1 MRLMLVV
8 GARPQ
13 IIKSAPIIREAQKHG
28 DIELQLVHTGQ
39 HYDFEMS
46 KVFFDEMTLP
56 EPLANLGVGSGS
68 HAWQTGNMMIELE
81 KTMIAHRPDL
91 VMVPGD
97 TNSTLAGAIVAAKL
111 HLPVA
116 HVEAGARS
124 YDMRMPEEVNRR
136 LTDHSSSLLFAPTRN
151 CARNLGLEGFPKKA
165 VKVSGDSMYDALLQ
179 HVSAASKTDVLEKLG
194 LKSEK
199 YAVLTLHRP
208 ENADDSKILGRIV
221 KAIMSLKLT
230 TVFPVHPRTK
240 QRLAETSLL
249 ARIQENVHIKLTDP
263 LGYHKMLQL
272 TKHARMVFTD
282 SGGLQKEAFWL
293 HTPCVTLRER
303 TEWIETTELRA
314 NVVVGSS
321 PEKISRAAARIM
333 ETPGIKMRL
342 RKLKNPFGDGH
353 ASQRIISEML
363 KSR

>member
-28 DIELQLVHTGQ
+28 EIELQLVHTGQ

-46 KVFFDEMTLP
+46 KVFFDEMALP
-56 EPLANLGVGSGS
+56 EPLVNLGVGSGS

-81 KTMIAHRPDL
+81 KTMIAHRSDL

-124 YDMRMPEEVNRR
+124 HDMKMPEEVNRR
-136 LTDHSSSLLFAPTRN
+136 LADHSSSLLFAPTRN
-151 CARNLGLEGFPKKA
+151 CAKNLGSEGFPKKA

-179 HVSAASKTDVLEKLG
+179 HVSAASRNDILKKLG
-194 LKSEK
+194 LRSEE
-199 YAVLTLHRP
+199 YAALTLHRP
-208 ENADDSKILGRIV
+208 ENVDDSRILGRVV
-221 KAIMSLKLT
+221 KAIMSVKLM

-240 QRLAETSLL
+240 QRLKATGLL
-249 ARIQENVHIKLTDP
+249 ARIQENAHIKLTDP
-263 LGYHKMLQL
+263 LGYHEMLQL
-272 TKHARMVFTD
+272 TKHSRMVFTD

-303 TEWIETTELRA
+303 TEWIETTASHA
-314 NVVVGSS
+314 NILVGSS
-321 PEKISRAAARIM
+321 PEKISKAVARIM
-333 ETPGIKMRL
+333 ETPGIKM
-342 RKLKNPFGDGH
+342 KLKKIKNPFGDGH
-353 ASQRIISEML
+353 ASQRIISEIL
-363 KSR
+363 KSG

>member
-13 IIKSAPIIREAQKHG
+13 IIKSAPIIREARKH
-28 DIELQLVHTGQ
+28 DEIELQLVHTGQ

-46 KVFFDEMTLP
+46 KVFFDEMALP

-68 HAWQTGNMMIELE
+68 HAWQTGSMMIELE
-81 KTMIAHRPDL
+81 KTMIEHKPDL

-111 HLPVA
+111 HVPVA

-124 YDMRMPEEVNRR
+124 YDMRMPEEINRR
-136 LTDHSSSLLFAPTRN
+136 LTDHSSSLLFAPTKN
-151 CARNLGLEGFPKKA
+151 CAKNLGLEGFPKKA

-179 HVSAASKTDVLEKLG
+179 HVSAASKTDVLRKLG
-194 LKSEK
+194 LKSEE
-199 YAVLTLHRP
+199 YAALTLHRP
-208 ENADDSKILGRIV
+208 ENVDDSKILGRIV

-230 TVFPVHPRTK
+230 TVFPVHPRTR
-240 QRLAETSLL
+240 QQLATTSLL
-249 ARIQENVHIKLTDP
+249 AKIQEADHMKLIDP
-263 LGYHKMLQL
+263 MGYHEMLQL

-303 TEWIETTELRA
+303 TEWIETTVSHA
-314 NVVVGSS
+314 NILVGSN
-321 PEKISRAAARIM
+321 PEKISRAARRIT
-333 ETPGIKMRL
+333 EELDVKMRL
-342 RKLKNPFGDGH
+342 RKIKNPFGDGH
-353 ASQRIISEML
+353 ASQRIISEIL

>member
-13 IIKSAPIIREAQKHG
+13 MIKSAPIIHEARKHG
-28 DIELQLVHTGQ
+28 EIELQLVHTGQ

-46 KVFFDEMTLP
+46 KVFFDEMALP
-56 EPLANLGVGSGS
+56 EPLVNLGVGSGS

-81 KTMIAHRPDL
+81 KTMIASKPDV

-97 TNSTLAGAIVAAKL
+97 TNSTLAGAIVAVKL
-111 HLPVA
+111 HVPVA

-136 LTDHSSSLLFAPTRN
+136 LADHSSSLLFAPTKN
-151 CARNLGLEGFPKKA
+151 CAKNLGLEGFPKKA

-179 HVSAASKTDVLEKLG
+179 HVIAASKTDVLEKLG
-194 LKSEK
+194 LKSEE
-199 YAVLTLHRP
+199 YAALTLHRP
-208 ENADDSKILGRIV
+208 ENVDDSRILGRIV
-221 KAIMSLKLT
+221 KAIMSLKLS
-230 TVFPVHPRTK
+230 TVFPVHPRTR

-249 ARIQENVHIKLTDP
+249 GRIQENAHIKLIDP
-263 LGYHKMLQL
+263 LGYHEMLQL
-272 TKHARMVFTD
+272 TKHSRMVFTD

-293 HTPCVTLRER
+293 HTPCVTLREK
-303 TEWIETTELRA
+303 TEWIETTASHA
-314 NVVVGSS
+314 NILVGSN
-321 PEKISRAAARIM
+321 PEKISRAAARIT
-333 ETPGIKMRL
+333 ETPDIKM
-342 RKLKNPFGDGH
+342 KLKRIKNPFGDGH
-353 ASQRIISEML
+353 ASQRIISEIL